1 MNTRSSS
8 ARQKRCAPRGLVPQK
23 RTNIRSR
30 VAPSASLS
38 GNEVHVPVATCVYA
52 TAASPTSPAWTS
64 SAKCRPMPNTN
75 TTWAK
80 EDIVMFLLE
89 VARWKDDV
97 RKISVGLKSKDCYKV
112 LTVAGLLHGRL
123 DAQHVESCSKAL
135 GDSYKV
141 TIKSQPSSKRE
152 LRRREEFG
160 TGAEL
165 FEGRSSGE
173 VDTMDKLFFE
183 MNSAPVDS
191 LYIKSTSIIKKL
203 SQIKKRDD
211 KFGRKARALRNKW
224 ANN

>member
-64 SAKCRPMPNTN
+64 SAKCRPMPTTN

-191 LYIKSTSIIKKL
+191 LYIKSTSIIKEL